1 MSTGGPDAAARAP
14 AETTSPEPD
23 PAPSP
28 PDRPSPVRAVPTAS
42 DPDPATVP
50 TALRLRPPAQRVDP
64 RAIRWWTVRSAIGGV
79 LTLLPQLAGTAALA
93 VVGLD
98 GTVLLVTAAVTV
110 VLAVVHLLVVPRVRF
125 RVHRWE
131 VTPEAVHTLA
141 GWIRREW
148 RIAPVAR
155 VQTVDTDQGPLQR
168 LFGLSSVTV
177 TTASSA
183 GALRLDGLD
192 AEVAARLALEL
203 TAAAQAAG
211 GDAT

>member
-1 MSTGGPDAAARAP
+1 MSTGGPDAVARAP
-14 AETTSPEPD
+14 VDPGSRPHGPPAAAET
-23 PAPSP
+23 P
-28 PDRPSPVRAVPTAS
+28 P
-42 DPDPATVP
+42 TVP

-79 LTLLPQLAGTAALA
+79 LVLLPQLAGAAALA
-93 VVGLD
+93 LVGLD
-98 GTVLLVTAAVTV
+98 GTVLLVTAAITV

-141 GWIRREW
+141 GWVRREW

>member
-1 MSTGGPDAAARAP
+1 MNTGGPDAVARAP
-14 AETTSPEPD
+14 VDPGSRPHDP
-23 PAPSP
+23 PAPA
-28 PDRPSPVRAVPTAS
+28 DA
-42 DPDPATVP
+42 PATVP

-79 LTLLPQLAGTAALA
+79 LVLLPQLAGAAALA
-93 VVGLD
+93 AVGLN

-203 TAAAQAAG
+203 TAAAQAVG